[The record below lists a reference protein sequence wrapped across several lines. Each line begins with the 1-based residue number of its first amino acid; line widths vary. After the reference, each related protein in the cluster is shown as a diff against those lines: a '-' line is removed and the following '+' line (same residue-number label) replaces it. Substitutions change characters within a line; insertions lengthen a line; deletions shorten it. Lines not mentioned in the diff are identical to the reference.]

1 MTDHGYKQRVSN
13 VLSLHVDRE
22 GDTAIAR
29 LVGELDLAAEEP
41 LGKLFADLTA
51 EAGTRFLMLDLG
63 GVTFLD
69 SCGLRILLKQEM
81 RSRNDGFEF
90 AVIPPRGPALRAL
103 QLAGLHRLI
112 EIRTASGSKLGEG
125 AKAGERAS
133 AGLGTS
139 EEDPGDWLS
148 QPEPATEEDGPMEIT

>member
-1 MTDHGYKQRVSN
+1 M
-13 VLSLHVDRE
+13 
-22 GDTAIAR
+22 
-29 LVGELDLAAEEP
+29 
-41 LGKLFADLTA
+41 
-51 EAGTRFLMLDLG
+51 
-63 GVTFLD
+63 D
-69 SCGLRILLKQEM
+69 SSGLRILLKEEM

-90 AVIPPRGPALRAL
+90 AVIPPRGEALRAL

-139 EEDPGDWLS
+139 DDDPGDWLS
-148 QPEPATEEDGPMEIT
+148 QPEPAAEPEGPMEIT